1 MHRLET
7 EQRMSCRILVINDDQ
22 SILELFQLLLESE
35 GYEVLLSKVAFEE
48 VRQIEHQHADLII
61 LDFKLGTHANGFLL
75 LQKIRMYPPTTAIP
89 VILCTAAVGE
99 VREQEEVLRQKGIPV
114 IYKPFDLDE
123 LLQAIHQFLPAS
135 SLDRREDLV

>member
-7 EQRMSCRILVINDDQ
+7 EQRMSSRILVINDDQ

-48 VRQIEHQHADLII
+48 VSQIEQQHVHLII
-61 LDFKLGTHANGFLL
+61 LDFKFGTHPEGFLL

>member
-1 MHRLET
+1 
-7 EQRMSCRILVINDDQ
+7 MSSRILVINDDQ

-48 VRQIEHQHADLII
+48 VSQIEQQHVHLII
-61 LDFKLGTHANGFLL
+61 LDFKFGTHPEGFLL

>member
-7 EQRMSCRILVINDDQ
+7 EQRMTRILVINDDQ
-22 SILELFQLLLESE
+22 SILDLFQLLLESE
-35 GYEVLLSKVAFEE
+35 GYEVLLSKIAFEE
-48 VRQIEHQHADLII
+48 VSQIEQQHPHLII
-61 LDFKLGTHANGFLL
+61 LDVKLGTHAEGFLF
-75 LQKIRMYPPTTAIP
+75 LQKIRMYPPTTALP

-123 LLQAIHQFLPAS
+123 LLQVIHQFLPAS
-135 SLDRREDLV
+135 SLDPRETLV

>member
-1 MHRLET
+1 
-7 EQRMSCRILVINDDQ
+7 MSSRILVIDDDQ
-22 SILELFQLLLESE
+22 AILNLFQLILESE
-35 GYEVLLSKVAFEE
+35 EYEVLLSKRAFEE
-48 VRQIEHQHADLII
+48 ASEIEHQHPHLII
-61 LDFKLGTHANGFLL
+61 LDFKFGPHAEGFLL

-89 VILCTAAVGE
+89 VILCTAAVAE

-135 SLDRREDLV
+135 SVDQREHLA